1 LKCTSK
7 CYNNDMSNK
16 ILPITALRDTAKI
29 DEEIHKSSDPIFV
42 TKNGYGD
49 FVLVSQEY
57 FDSHFLTPTKAP
69 NHEKTQPFV
78 LNTVPQDDPFGFVRC
93 SCVSIETSVCGVAH
107 NVDEIKKAVDSASKQ
122 GVKVLVFSE
131 LTLTGYTAGDLFL
144 SSTLQE
150 KVVKALLDLAQFSSA
165 YDLFFI
171 VGAPLIQSNC
181 LYNCAVCIHQG
192 KILGVNPKTNLPN
205 YAEFYEKRYFHSAP
219 AENGTIQIGD
229 QSYPFGSRIIYVDE
243 RYPSLKIGV
252 EICEDAWVPDSP
264 SINHAL
270 MGATVLANLSASNE
284 VVGKKEFRSS
294 LVSMASAKLIA
305 AYLYA
310 DAGNGEST
318 SDLVFAGHNLIAE
331 NGKILSES
339 PLFKQQAAIADIDLE
354 RLQAE
359 RVKTTSFGNGQFEG
373 YRYLPFAMKLEKP
386 LHVLRHYSM
395 NPFIPEQKEVD
406 LNRVQSIMAMQA
418 MGLVKR
424 LETVHQQKVIVGES
438 GGLDSTL
445 ALLVAV
451 EAFKY
456 LHYDLKGITALTMP
470 AFGTSKR
477 THDNAKLLAK
487 SLGVSFQEI
496 NIKDTL
502 LSHLKDIN
510 HSPDDHNVTYENAQA
525 RERTQVLMDLA
536 NDTNSLMIGTG
547 DLSELCLGWCTYN
560 GDHMSMYGVNGSIPK
575 TLVRYLCQGYALL
588 HPEAAKPL
596 NDIID
601 TPISPELLPTDQK
614 GQIAQKTEDKIG
626 PYELHDFFIYHFLRF
641 GFRPKKLYFLAQE
654 AYHGKYD
661 DATIKKWLGV
671 FLKRFFQNEFK
682 RSCLPDGA
690 KVGTVAISPRGDLRM
705 PSDASVEDYLKD
717 WNDL

>member
-1 LKCTSK
+1 M
-7 CYNNDMSNK
+7 NPK
-16 ILPITALRDTAKI
+16 ILPITTLRDTAKI
-29 DEEIHKSSDPIFV
+29 DEQINQSGDPIFI

-49 FVLVSQEY
+49 FVLVPQAY
-57 FDSHFLTPTKAP
+57 FESHLQGNDTAVLAPKTKAL
-69 NHEKTQPFV
+69 T
-78 LNTVPQDDPFGFVRC
+78 LSSVPQDDPLGFVRVAA
-93 SCVSIETSVCGVAH
+93 VSIDTAVCGVAH
-107 NVDEIKKAVDSASKQ
+107 NRQEIEKKILWAESQ
-122 GVKVLVFSE
+122 GVAILVFSE
-131 LTLTGYTAGDLFL
+131 LTLSGYTAGDMFL
-144 SSTLQE
+144 TATLQRQ
-150 KVVKALLDLAQFSSA
+150 VVKALLALKDFSKGH
-165 YDLFFI
+165 DLFFL
-171 VGAPLIQSNC
+171 VGAPLVYGNC
-181 LYNCAVCIHQG
+181 LYNCAVAFHDGQ
-192 KILGVNPKTNLPN
+192 ILGVTPKGNLPN
-205 YAEFYEKRYFHSAP
+205 YCEFYEKRYFHEAP
-219 AENGTIQIGD
+219 DHLSSIQIGD
-229 QSYPFGSRIIYVDE
+229 SSYPFGENLIYVDE
-243 RYPSLKIGV
+243 RYTRLKIAA

-264 SINHAL
+264 SIRHAL
-270 MGATVLANLSASNE
+270 MGANVILNLSASNE
-284 VVGKKEFRSS
+284 VVGKKEYRAN
-294 LVSMASAKLIA
+294 LVAITSAKLIS
-305 AYLYA
+305 AYVYA

-331 NGKILSES
+331 NGKLLCES
-339 PLFKQQAAIADIDLE
+339 PLFQQEPAIADIDLE
-354 RLQAE
+354 KIEAE
-359 RVKTTSFGNGQFEG
+359 RLKTTSFGNVALPD
-373 YRYLPFAMKLEKP
+373 YRFLPFRMALKKP
-386 LHVLRHYSM
+386 DQILRHYSR

-406 LNRVQSIMAMQA
+406 LNRVKSIMTMQA

-451 EAFKY
+451 EAFKV
-456 LHYDLKGITALTMP
+456 LKYDLKGITALTMP

-487 SLGVSFQEI
+487 SLGVSFREI

-502 LSHLKDIN
+502 LSHLKDID
-510 HSPDDHNVTYENAQA
+510 HSPEDHNVTYENAQA
-525 RERTQVLMDLA
+525 RERTQVLMDIA
-536 NDTNSLMIGTG
+536 NDTNALMIGTG

-588 HPEAAKPL
+588 HPEAAKAL

-601 TPISPELLPTDQK
+601 TPISPELLPTDKK

-641 GFRPKKLYFLAQE
+641 GFEPKKLFAIAKQ
-654 AYHGKYD
+654 AYAGVYD

-671 FLKRFFQNEFK
+671 FIKRFFQNEFK

-705 PSDASVEDYLKD
+705 PSDASVEDYLKQLEEID
-717 WNDL
+717 